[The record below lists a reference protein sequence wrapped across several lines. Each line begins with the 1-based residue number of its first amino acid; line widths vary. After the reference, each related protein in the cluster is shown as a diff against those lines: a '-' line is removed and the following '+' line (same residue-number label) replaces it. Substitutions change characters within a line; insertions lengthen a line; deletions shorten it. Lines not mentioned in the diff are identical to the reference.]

1 MKTILPD
8 ARHPMSSEEWE
19 TVCRPKPK
27 SAFDAMVTP
36 DWPTIWAKIG
46 TQVGHKVECDDAE
59 SFMRVIASRDGDM
72 HLVLDHG
79 RNQLG
84 MTPTFRARTFQGGGR
99 NDRVRLALAMLALAI
114 VEDCEPNN
122 SITG

>member
-1 MKTILPD
+1 MKTD
-8 ARHPMSSEEWE
+8 H
-19 TVCRPKPK
+19 VCRPKPK

-79 RNQLG
+79 RNQCG

-114 VEDCEPNN
+114 VEDCETNMPGERTRPAGDNP
-122 SITG
+122 